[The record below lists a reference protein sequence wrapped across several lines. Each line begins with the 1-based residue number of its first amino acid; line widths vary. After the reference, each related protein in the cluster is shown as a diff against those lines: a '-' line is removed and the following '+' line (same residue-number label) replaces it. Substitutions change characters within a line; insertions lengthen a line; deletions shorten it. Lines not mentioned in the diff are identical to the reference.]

1 LERWRRRR
9 KAAVA
14 AKESGR
20 VGAREI
26 ITLTER
32 D

>member
-20 VGAREI
+20 VSTGEI
-26 ITLTER
+26 ITLTVR